1 MSVVE
6 AALGLVP
13 LDTLR
18 GYPELKYL
26 PMAQVKEWT
35 DLYEQ
40 RIDPTLPGKPV
51 RERAMANR
59 RRLVKALSDNGVRI
73 LFGTDSPQLFNVPG
87 FSIHR
92 EIGLMAR
99 AGLTPYEILRS
110 ATKNVGEYFRDK
122 DKFGT
127 ITVGSRADLILLE
140 KNPLKGVANIANPLG
155 VMVRGRWLSQEDI
168 RQKLTAIS
176 QQPQQKPANESA

>member
-1 MSVVE
+1 
-6 AALGLVP
+6 
-13 LDTLR
+13 
-18 GYPELKYL
+18 
-26 PMAQVKEWT
+26 
-35 DLYEQ
+35 
-40 RIDPTLPGKPV
+40 
-51 RERAMANR
+51 
-59 RRLVKALSDNGVRI
+59 
-73 LFGTDSPQLFNVPG
+73 
-87 FSIHR
+87 
-92 EIGLMAR
+92 MAR